1 MNLHCIIHSFLQVYI
16 LGLLHE
22 RWWVLFQVEYYIAL
36 TCMQYP
42 KGHVSYCYQVAYI
55 NFSHFHLLLK
65 NHWTNMNQTYILS
78 CDSVTSNNTLSWYT
92 SIWSNFDLWV
102 SEATLIYEYLKQLW
116 FMSIWSNFDL
126 WVSEATL
133 IYEYLKQLWS
143 MSIWSNFD
151 IRVSEATLIYEY
163 LKQLWFMSI
172 WSNFDI
178 QVSEATLI
186 YEYLKQLCY
195 TSIWNNFD
203 LWVSEAT
210 LIYEYLK

>member
-116 FMSIWSNFDL
+116 FMSIWSNFQQHICYIMG
-126 WVSEATL
+126 VSLIGGGNERKPLTCCKSQTNLVTKCCIEYTL
-133 IYEYLKQLWS
+133 PWMEI
-143 MSIWSNFD
+143 
-151 IRVSEATLIYEY
+151 
-163 LKQLWFMSI
+163 
-172 WSNFDI
+172 
-178 QVSEATLI
+178 
-186 YEYLKQLCY
+186 
-195 TSIWNNFD
+195 
-203 LWVSEAT
+203 
-210 LIYEYLK
+210 

>member
-133 IYEYLKQLWS
+133 IYEYLKQLW
-143 MSIWSNFD
+143 
-151 IRVSEATLIYEY
+151 
-163 LKQLWFMSI
+163 FMSI
-172 WSNFDI
+172 WSNFQQHI
-178 QVSEATLI
+178 CYIMGVSLIGGGNERKPLTCCKSQTNLVTKCCIEYTLPWMEI
-186 YEYLKQLCY
+186 
-195 TSIWNNFD
+195 
-203 LWVSEAT
+203 
-210 LIYEYLK
+210 

>member
-116 FMSIWSNFDL
+116 YMSIWSNFDL

-133 IYEYLKQLWS
+133 IYEYLKQLW
-143 MSIWSNFD
+143 
-151 IRVSEATLIYEY
+151 
-163 LKQLWFMSI
+163 FMSI
-172 WSNFDI
+172 WS
-178 QVSEATLI
+178 
-186 YEYLKQLCY
+186 
-195 TSIWNNFD
+195 NFD

-210 LIYEYLK
+210 LIYKYLKQLW

>member
-102 SEATLIYEYLKQLW
+102 SEATFNNISVISWGSVLLVEEMRGNHLPVASHRQTLSQNVVLSTLCHEWKSNSQLQWWETLIDNN
-116 FMSIWSNFDL
+116 IFDL
-126 WVSEATL
+126 QDSEL
-133 IYEYLKQLWS
+133 YCCLMLNKQFCS
-143 MSIWSNFD
+143 YIMTRTSY
-151 IRVSEATLIYEY
+151 IR
-163 LKQLWFMSI
+163 
-172 WSNFDI
+172 
-178 QVSEATLI
+178 
-186 YEYLKQLCY
+186 
-195 TSIWNNFD
+195 
-203 LWVSEAT
+203 
-210 LIYEYLK
+210 